1 MQGKEQRARPRYHP
15 DWSVESTT
23 KSKRGRYRFQIF
35 ENGQPRA
42 MCPVSTAYPTEDEAV
57 SVGDRLLH
65 EQWQHGYNE
74 GRKAGKSAGYD
85 EGVRA
90 GKSVGYD
97 EGVRAGMR
105 DGERGGLSKGR
116 AEGYANGRQSL
127 RTIIPA
133 LICGAFITFIA
144 CILILSLIHI

>member
-35 ENGQPRA
+35 EKGQPRA

-74 GRKAGKSAGYD
+74 GHK
-85 EGVRA
+85 A

-105 DGERGGLSKGR
+105 DGERNGLSKGR
-116 AEGYANGRQSL
+116 AEGYADGRQSL

-133 LICGAFITFIA
+133 LLAGALVTFIA
-144 CILILSLIHI
+144 CILIFAPFNGG